1 MYFEQLILTIRGC
14 AIGAVISALVI
25 AVMNF
30 MFNHDTYI
38 NRLYVVN
45 WTDYLI
51 FLAVSLALA
60 VVVPLICQLISL
72 CKINKIQPKDAMN

>member
-1 MYFEQLILTIRGC
+1 
-14 AIGAVISALVI
+14 
-25 AVMNF
+25 MNF